1 MMSTNRLEAFSDG
14 VFAIAATLLVLEL
27 HVPPPGSGPLW
38 PQLLAQWPSYAAYAV
53 SFVTI
58 GIMWV
63 NHHALF
69 ALIRRV
75 DRPILFLNLLLLLG
89 VSITPFPT
97 ALLGQWI
104 GDEEGSHV
112 AAALYGALFFLTGMA
127 FGAIWFYALAHH
139 DLITEELKRQ
149 DVSRFGSVRRFN
161 IGAWVYLMG
170 IGVAFYSA
178 VLSLLLYALVAV
190 YYVAPTLPELGHS
203 TDES

>member
-27 HVPPPGSGPLW
+27 HVPPPGSGALW
-38 PQLLAQWPSYAAYAV
+38 PQLVEQWPSYATYAV
-53 SFVTI
+53 SFITI

-69 ALIRRV
+69 RIIRRV

-104 GDEEGSHV
+104 GDADGAHV
-112 AAALYGALFFLTGMA
+112 AAALYGGLFFLTGIA
-127 FGAIWFYALAHH
+127 FGGIWLYALAHH
-139 DLITEELKRQ
+139 DLITEDLKRQ
-149 DVSRFGSVRRFN
+149 QVSTAGSFRRFN

-170 IGVAFYSA
+170 IGIAFYSA
-178 VLSLLLYALVAV
+178 LLSLLLYALVAV
-190 YYVAPTLPELGHS
+190 YYVAPTLPQLERGG
-203 TDES
+203 DE